1 VTTPTGLA
9 RVTVS
14 APQRRLDVALPEHAP
29 LGELL
34 PELLRHAGEGL
45 PDAGQAHGGW
55 VLRRAD
61 GSPLAVGAGLAHQGV
76 RDGDVLHLVPARVG
90 WPELEYDDVVDAIA
104 AGARRY
110 GRAWDGSATR
120 LAGLV
125 AAGVAVLLGLGQLLL
140 SGDRLSSVVAL
151 SLAGL
156 LLLGGV
162 VAARAFADGAV
173 GATVAGYALPCAFA
187 GGYLLLRGAPGVLVG
202 GTTLL
207 LAGMVGAVGVGYGSR
222 VFVAGITAGCFA
234 AFGALVAYWQPVA
247 GAAAVV
253 LAVLMTG
260 VAAFPLLAIRLGRLP
275 MPVLTPDDP
284 SRPDRARVFAAV
296 VRSDELVTGMLFGH
310 AAATLGAAA
319 LLVRGGGVAGRLLV
333 AVAAVGFLVRARLFP
348 AVRQRV
354 ALLLAGGGAAAL
366 LLVSAGG
373 VPRLAIVG
381 VLAGLALVAVVAGT
395 AYRRRAPGP
404 YLGRAADILDALCVV
419 AAIPA
424 ACAVLGLYAR
434 MRGLI
439 G

>member
-29 LGELL
+29 LAELL

-61 GSPLAVGAGLAHQGV
+61 GTPLSVGAGLAHQGV

-120 LAGLV
+120 LTGLV
-125 AAGVAVLLGLGQLLL
+125 AAGVAVLLGLVELLRAGSPL
-140 SGDRLSSVVAL
+140 AAVAL
-151 SLAGL
+151 ALAGL

-162 VAARAFADGAV
+162 VAARAFADGVV

-222 VFVAGITAGCFA
+222 VFVAGVSAGCLA
-234 AFGALVAYWQPVA
+234 AFGALVAYWQPAA

-253 LAVLMTG
+253 MAVLMTG

-319 LLVRGGGVAGRLLV
+319 LLVGGGGVAGRLLV

-354 ALLLAGGGAAAL
+354 PLLVAGGGAAAL

-373 VPRLAIVG
+373 VPRLVIVG
-381 VLAGLALVAVVAGT
+381 VLAGLALIAVLAGT

-419 AAIPA
+419 AAIPV
-424 ACAVLGLYAR
+424 ACAVLGLYGR